1 MRAACVAK
9 AAALG
14 AELEQSMLQ
23 LLDLRAAGV
32 AELQEQF
39 QQVSNKTAAAEA
51 RAKEMENALAVANDS
66 VSELQTSLKQQILRQ
81 RALQQTLQLSDDE
94 VDAWSQ
100 PAAKSASASSL
111 NGMRIGA
118 LNMLNPLMGNLDANI
133 SLLSGGT
140 AADTR
145 FVAQASNTPTSGPSL
160 HNDSGA
166 DEGGASVSGDTDG
179 QISIVAPASFT
190 PATSPATPRSME
202 PRLAFLLAKRLS
214 ITDPGEAMVCVCLVR
229 FLFFKYL

>member
-1 MRAACVAK
+1 THDVHNQLQHELRAQKHKVAGMRAACVAK

-190 PATSPATPRSME
+190 PATSPAT
-202 PRLAFLLAKRLS
+202 
-214 ITDPGEAMVCVCLVR
+214 
-229 FLFFKYL
+229 

>member
-9 AAALG
+9 VAALG

-23 LLDLRAAGV
+23 LLDLRAAGG
-32 AELQEQF
+32 AELQEQW
-39 QQVSNKTAAAEA
+39 QQLSDKTAAAEA
-51 RAKEMENALAVANDS
+51 RAKEMENELAVANDS
-66 VSELQTSLKQQILRQ
+66 VSELQTSLQQQILRQ

-111 NGMRIGA
+111 NGMRVGA

-140 AADTR
+140 AADKR
-145 FVAQASNTPTSGPSL
+145 FVAQDSKTPSSWPSL
-160 HNDSGA
+160 HSDSGT
-166 DEGGASVSGDTDG
+166 DESGAGVSGDTDG
-179 QISIVAPASFT
+179 QISTVAPATFT
-190 PATSPATPRSME
+190 QATSPATPRSME

-214 ITDPGEAMVCVCLVR
+214 ITDPGEAMVCVCLVTS
-229 FLFFKYL
+229 LLFKY

>member
-9 AAALG
+9 VAALG

-23 LLDLRAAGV
+23 LLDLRAAGG
-32 AELQEQF
+32 AELQEQW
-39 QQVSNKTAAAEA
+39 QQLSDKTAAAEA
-51 RAKEMENALAVANDS
+51 RAKEMENELAVANDS
-66 VSELQTSLKQQILRQ
+66 VSELQTSLQQQILRQ

-111 NGMRIGA
+111 NGMGVGA

-140 AADTR
+140 AADKR
-145 FVAQASNTPTSGPSL
+145 FVAQDAGKDGNVVVQLSGSGSCCCCRGVLDCRHEGFTLCLFRQCLYVSVCSADARQHGNECL
-160 HNDSGA
+160 H
-166 DEGGASVSGDTDG
+166 V
-179 QISIVAPASFT
+179 VR
-190 PATSPATPRSME
+190 RS
-202 PRLAFLLAKRLS
+202 
-214 ITDPGEAMVCVCLVR
+214 
-229 FLFFKYL
+229 

>member
-214 ITDPGEAMVCVCLVR
+214 ITDPGEAMVCVCA
-229 FLFFKYL
+229 

>member
-133 SLLSGGT
+133 SLLSGET